1 MARARKTLGIDREI
15 VEKIKIISKNRGM
28 SVAEYI
34 RRLLNSAILLEESG
48 LFAPKILDDARYEHI
63 LSSFRFILFPQDLL
77 INKDF
82 SKEDYMKAREYG
94 EKIGRTFHE
103 MLIDAQPFIEKLGES
118 AGILIKRSNDLV
130 VMKTDDFRRIIA
142 EMIAGVA
149 RGNGYKISETEQIIT
164 IDLNK
169 KSSSY

>member
-1 MARARKTLGIDREI
+1 M
-15 VEKIKIISKNRGM
+15 
-28 SVAEYI
+28 AEYI

-94 EKIGRTFHE
+94 EKIGRIFHE

-118 AGILIKRSNDLV
+118 VGILIKRSSDLV
-130 VMKTDDFRRIIA
+130 IMKTNDYRRIIA
-142 EMIAGVA
+142 EIMIGLA
-149 RGNGYKISETEQIIT
+149 RESGYRVLETEQII
-164 IDLNK
+164 IL
-169 KSSSY
+169 SLQPA